1 MRILKPAAVALAF
14 AVLATPALAQAP
26 VGESAAAGPAPKAA
40 NGKPDLSGLWSHA
53 SVTTLERVPGRAL
66 VVSQAEAQKIADS
79 TGVAGF
85 AANEEGFNK
94 NTRYSDPN
102 AGAPEK
108 GGKDFGAKGYDTF
121 WTQPGTMLANVN
133 GEYRTSHI
141 VEPADGRLPFADPA
155 AQAKKRAINGARYM
169 TGNAPYEGPE
179 ETALAERCL
188 ITFGNMSGPGMLNA
202 LYNNNYQFV
211 QTPTHM
217 MILVE
222 MVHDARIIPIFD
234 NAEKARAHHRP
245 AAMAPWMGDT
255 VGWWEGDTF
264 VMETINVK
272 PLQAENMA
280 FPLSDKGVVTERLTR
295 LGDKEINYQ
304 FIVHDPETY
313 TQDWK
318 AELSFYPTTQLYEYA
333 CHEGNY
339 GMHGILAGAREKER
353 QAAVAAKAKPVKA
366 KGGQ

>member
-1 MRILKPAAVALAF
+1 MRILKPAAMALAV
-14 AVLATPALAQAP
+14 AALAAPALAQAP
-26 VGESAAAGPAPKAA
+26 VAESAAAGPVPKAT

-53 SVTTLERVPGRAL
+53 SVTTLERAPGRPL
-66 VVSQAEAQKIADS
+66 VVSQAEAQKIADN

-121 WTQPGTMLANVN
+121 WTQPGTMLAHVN

-141 VEPADGRLPFADPA
+141 VSPADGRLPFVDPA
-155 AQAKKRAINGARYM
+155 AQAKKRALNGTRYM

-179 ETALAERCL
+179 ETALPERCL

-234 NAEKARAHHRP
+234 NAETARKHHRP
-245 AAMAPWMGDT
+245 AVMSPWMGDT

-264 VMETINVK
+264 VMETTNVN
-272 PLQAENMA
+272 PLQADYMS

-295 LGDKEINYQ
+295 TTSKDVFYE
-304 FIVHDPETY
+304 FSVHDPEVY

-318 AELSFYPTTQLYEYA
+318 AELAFYPSDGMYEYA

-339 GMHGILAGAREKER
+339 GLPGILAGARKREAD
-353 QAAVAAKAKPVKA
+353 AAAAAKVKKVKA
-366 KGGQ
+366 TKN